1 MVNMTQR
8 RQFSSLA
15 SVSRSQ
21 PFLRLGSAIRHPG
34 YLVSRGVD
42 RLVGGFERL
51 KYRSIERFRSLDGAP
66 VTQREY
72 RILGLRRSGNHAII
86 NWMERQ
92 MDSAIHLN
100 NLRINENAFRNYY
113 RACVGKCHPLDR
125 WMAEEIQR
133 YPEYQGPE
141 GVDRLLQESK
151 GHFFPKQNLLL
162 SYEDYP
168 IPSIANAGYETM
180 HDRYF
185 GRSLHR
191 VDVLI
196 LRDPHNLLA
205 SRLHNN
211 MLPSKSMRQSFSALW
226 TSYAMEFLGET
237 NHLTHNKVSVNY
249 NRWVLSTTYRQELAA
264 ELGLQFSDRGFG
276 DVTGFGGG
284 SSFDSSAYDGR
295 AHEMDLLN
303 RWKHYRDN
311 PEFKELLN
319 DERLHRYARKIFT
332 DNEFPF

>member
-1 MVNMTQR
+1 MTQR
-8 RQFSSLA
+8 RRFNSLA

-21 PFLRLGSAIRHPG
+21 PLLRLGSAIRDPG
-34 YLVSRGVD
+34 YLVSRGLIA
-42 RLVGGFERL
+42 LVGGFERF
-51 KYRSIERFRSLDGAP
+51 KYRSIERFRTLDWLAP

-72 RILGLRRSGNHAII
+72 RVLGLRRSGNHAII

-100 NLRINENAFRNYY
+100 NLRINENAFRNSLPCL
-113 RACVGKCHPLDR
+113 RRQVPPTGPMDGRKGD
-125 WMAEEIQR
+125 QR

-141 GVDRLLQESK
+141 GVDRLLEESK

-168 IPSIANAGYETM
+168 IPSVANAGYETM

-196 LRDPHNLLA
+196 LRDPYNLLA
-205 SRLHNN
+205 SRLQKNV
-211 MLPSKSMRQSFSALW
+211 LPSRSMRQSFSALW
-226 TSYAMEFLGET
+226 TSYAIEFLGET

-249 NRWVLSTTYRQELAA
+249 NRWVVSKTYRQELATK
-264 ELGLQFSDRGFG
+264 LGLDFSDRGFG
-276 DVTGFGGG
+276 DVTHFGGG

-295 AHEMDLLN
+295 AHEMDVLN

-319 DERLHRYARKIFT
+319 NERLHGYARKIFT
-332 DNEFPF
+332 EDELSL